1 MADAPSRRSVGH
13 DDADACVTRSEPT
26 GALRNRA
33 LRFVVYAAIGVAV
46 GLLVAAFDYLA
57 VEVVLHRVTEL
68 DTWQLAIAPGI
79 GLALTAAILRYPG
92 RGAPTATSE
101 EFIAAYHDRHD
112 RLRLKHLPA
121 RLAAGIATVGSNG
134 ALGLEGPSIYAGGTV
149 GASFQHRLR
158 WLFADKDNRMLMVA
172 GAAAGVAAVFKTPAT
187 GVLFALEVPYKG
199 DVARRALLPAL
210 IASATSYLTFVS
222 LIGTEPIFRISR
234 REFEGAEG
242 TFVTERILGF
252 DIGELIAA
260 GVLGLAAGIGALGFA
275 RAMLWVK
282 GIERSVPW
290 WRRWVLASGL
300 LGVLVPVSVRAFDEP
315 LSTGEADALLQ
326 WVAFDPDSTMLLL
339 GALFAIRMI
348 ATLATLAGGGV
359 GGVFIPL
366 TIQGAI
372 LGGLA
377 GEVLFHLDL
386 IDVPTATILFPGIGI
401 AAFLGAGY
409 RTPLASV
416 MFVAESTGQTSF
428 VVPALIATA
437 VSQVVMGSRSVSAF
451 QRDTRTGHLE
461 RRFGLPLSSALE
473 RHPHVVAPTCTVA
486 EFVWDHA
493 LVYRELHVPVV
504 DEGRYLGMAH
514 LHDVNEIERDH
525 WGDLGVA
532 ELMHTNSP
540 TARLGWTLRQA
551 TAVMEREDVE
561 VLPVVGDDDE
571 FLGVVTADA
580 ILRLD
585 EILGETG
592 R

>member
-1 MADAPSRRSVGH
+1 M
-13 DDADACVTRSEPT
+13 
-26 GALRNRA
+26 RNRA

-46 GLLVAAFDYLA
+46 GLLVAAFDYVA
-57 VEVVLHRVTEL
+57 VEVVLHQVSQF
-68 DTWQLAIAPGI
+68 DTWQLAVAPGI
-79 GLALTAAILRYPG
+79 GLALTAGILRYLG
-92 RGAPTATSE
+92 GGAPTATSE

-112 RLRLKHLPA
+112 RLRLKHLPV
-121 RLAAGIATVGSNG
+121 RLAAGVATVGSNG

-187 GVLFALEVPYKG
+187 GILFALEVPYKG

-210 IASATSYLTFVS
+210 IASATSYLTFVT
-222 LIGTEPIFRISR
+222 LIGTEPIFAITQ
-234 REFEGAEG
+234 REFDNPAG
-242 TFVTERILGF
+242 TFIRERVLDF
-252 DIGELIAA
+252 DLGELVAA
-260 GVLGLAAGIGALGFA
+260 GVLGLVAGLGALGFA

-282 GIERSVPW
+282 GVEKSVAW
-290 WRRWVLASGL
+290 WKRWAVASVI
-300 LGVLVPVSVRAFDEP
+300 LGVLVPFSVGAFDEP
-315 LSTGEADALLQ
+315 LSTGEANDLLQ
-326 WVAFDPDSTMLLL
+326 WVAFNPDSTVLLL
-339 GALFAIRMI
+339 AALFAVRMV
-348 ATLATLAGGGV
+348 ATLATLGGGGV

-377 GEVLFHLDL
+377 GEVLFELDL
-386 IDVPTATILFPGIGI
+386 VDAGTATILFPGIGI

-437 VSQVVMGSRSVSAF
+437 VSQVVMGSWSVSAF

-461 RRFGLPLSSALE
+461 RRFGLPLGSALE
-473 RHPHVVAPTCTVA
+473 KDPHVVAPDCTIA

-504 DEGRYLGMAH
+504 EEGKYLGMAH
-514 LHDVNEIERDH
+514 LHDVNELDRDH
-525 WGDLGVA
+525 WSDLRVA
-532 ELMHTNSP
+532 EMMHTNSP
-540 TARLGWTLRQA
+540 TARLAWTLRQA